1 MYWTLI
7 LTYQLFNNLGIWIL
21 QMYSGPLTRGSML
34 ETQGDKLNQMK
45 LLRQHHTR
53 SATTGALG

>member
-1 MYWTLI
+1 
-7 LTYQLFNNLGIWIL
+7 
-21 QMYSGPLTRGSML
+21 MYSGPITRGSML

-45 LLRQHHTR
+45 LLRQHHSR